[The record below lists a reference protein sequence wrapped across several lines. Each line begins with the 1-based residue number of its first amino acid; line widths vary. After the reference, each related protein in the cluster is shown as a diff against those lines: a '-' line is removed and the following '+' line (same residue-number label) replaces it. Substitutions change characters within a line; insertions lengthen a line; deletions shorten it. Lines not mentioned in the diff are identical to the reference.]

1 MLRFA
6 IPVALLLAGTANAT
20 IDFTGSLAIAGGD
33 TDLSGI
39 SPNFGGNRLSF
50 GSDLFYD
57 RSSSSFWGITDRGPG
72 GGVIDFAPRVHQFT
86 LDISSAGAVGG
97 YTLLKTVVFKQADG
111 VTPFTGLNP
120 LLAPQGSKSVLGG
133 SFDPEGFHRLANGNM
148 LVSDEYGPS
157 VYEFDSEGVLIRAF
171 EVPANLVPRQA
182 DSSINYVDGRPT
194 ITSGRQDNRGYEGL
208 TVSADGTKVYAILQ
222 DPLVNEGRG
231 GQGRR
236 SRNLR
241 IVEYDMATGQQTA
254 QYAYQLESIADINL
268 RTTTAFQENQQGR
281 NIGVSSIT
289 ALPNGQ
295 FLVIERDNRGIGVD
309 DGTGASSIGTKR
321 VYLVSL
327 AGATDVKDISFAG
340 SSMLPGGVV
349 PVAKSL
355 YLDVYQALA
364 DAGITV
370 GEKLEG
376 LSFGPAID
384 GGLSLVLVTDNDFSV
399 TQTGQG
405 VQLDVCSSGVGGITS
420 QVALGAACPNGQA
433 LLPTYA
439 YVFKVSGDSLAAVV
453 PEPATWG
460 MMIAGFGL
468 VGSALR
474 RRRALA
480 S

>member
-1 MLRFA
+1 MLRTLF
-6 IPVALLLAGTANAT
+6 PVALLLAGTANAT
-20 IDFTGSLAIAGGD
+20 VDFTGSLAIDGGA

-39 SPNFGGNRLSF
+39 SAAFGGNRLSL

-57 RSSSSFWGITDRGPG
+57 KSSNTFWGNTDRGPG
-72 GGVIDFAPRVHQFT
+72 GGVIDFAPRVHQFS
-86 LDISSAGAVGG
+86 LDISNTGSVGG

-120 LLAPQGSKSVLGG
+120 VLAPQGNKSVLGG

-157 VYEFDSEGVLIRAF
+157 VYEFDSEGVLVRAF
-171 EVPANLVPRQA
+171 EVPANLIPREA
-182 DSSINYVDGRPT
+182 DSTVNYVDGRPT
-194 ITSGRQDNRGYEGL
+194 ITTGRQDNRGFEGL
-208 TVSADGTKVYAILQ
+208 TVSADGTKVYAIMQ

-241 IVEYDMATGQQTA
+241 IVEYDFATGQQTA
-254 QYAYQLESIADINL
+254 QFAYQLESIDTINE
-268 RTTTAFQENQQGR
+268 RTTTAFTENQQGR
-281 NIGVSSIT
+281 SIGVSSIT
-289 ALPNGQ
+289 ALPNGK
-295 FLVIERDNRGIGVD
+295 FLIIERDNRGFGVD
-309 DGTGASSIGTKR
+309 DPNAEASVSTKR

-340 SSMLPGGVV
+340 SSNLPAGVV

-355 YLDVYQALA
+355 YLDVLQALT
-364 DAGITV
+364 DAGVPV

-376 LSFGPAID
+376 LSFGPQID
-384 GGLSLVLVTDNDFSV
+384 GGLSLVLITDNDFSV
-399 TQTGQG
+399 TQNGAGAQF
-405 VQLDVCSSGVGGITS
+405 DVCTSGVGGITS
-420 QVALGAACPNGQA
+420 QVDLGAGCPNGQS

-460 MMIAGFGL
+460 LMIAGFGL
-468 VGSALR
+468 IGASLR
-474 RRRALA
+474 RRRAQLA
-480 S
+480 